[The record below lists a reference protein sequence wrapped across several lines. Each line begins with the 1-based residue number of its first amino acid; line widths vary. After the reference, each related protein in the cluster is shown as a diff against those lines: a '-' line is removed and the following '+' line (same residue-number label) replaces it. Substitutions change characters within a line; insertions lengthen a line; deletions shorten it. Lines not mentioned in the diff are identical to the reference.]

1 MKIIFKTQYE
11 PNIDVGIEIQGESK
25 TLQEFKNDCDINVIM
40 EKIKCGIDPTPASVM
55 RGSLKRQPI
64 YGDFT
69 MFGDFSAMQNKILQA
84 EEMFASLPAQIRA
97 KFGDNP
103 ASLIEFVNNPENR
116 EECEKLG
123 LFVPKKQESEIIKPV
138 AGSAQVDT
146 EIEKG
151 KETPSL

>member
-1 MKIIFKTQYE
+1 MFKTQYN
-11 PNIDVGIEIQGESK
+11 PNVDVGIEIQGESK

-55 RGSLKRQPI
+55 RGALKRQPL

-103 ASLIEFVNNPENR
+103 ASLIEFVNNPKNR
-116 EECEKLG
+116 EECERLG

-138 AGSAQVDT
+138 AGSAQVDA

-151 KETPSL
+151 KETPSS

>member
-1 MKIIFKTQYE
+1 MKISFKTQYE
-11 PNIDVGIEIQGESK
+11 PNVDVGVEIKGESK

-55 RGSLKRQPI
+55 RGSMKRQPM

-84 EEMFASLPAQIRA
+84 QDMFAALPAQIRA

-123 LFVPKKQESEIIKPV
+123 LLVPSKQASEIIQPV
-138 AGSAQVDT
+138 ASSSQVNNET
-146 EIEKG
+146 ENG
-151 KETPSL
+151 KEASSL